1 MSNDIQKNQQI
12 EQNADELAAK
22 NNYPKAIE
30 QYKIL
35 LERKKATNG
44 A

>member
-1 MSNDIQKNQQI
+1 MSNDIEKNQKI
-12 EQNADELAAK
+12 EQTADELAAK
-22 NNYPKAIE
+22 NKYPQAIE